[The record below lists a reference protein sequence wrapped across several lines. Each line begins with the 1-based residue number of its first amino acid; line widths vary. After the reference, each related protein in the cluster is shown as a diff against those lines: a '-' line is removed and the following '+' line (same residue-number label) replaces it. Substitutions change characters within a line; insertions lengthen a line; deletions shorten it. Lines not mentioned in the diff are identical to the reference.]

1 MIRYVFRGLWK
12 KSITVLLSLFLLTA
26 AIFLSLLASAL
37 VSVSSANTPKAH
49 LTVAKATANGEA
61 AEMKTM
67 IDRVRSRSAFLRDVD
82 ARVVAKGYS
91 PQIMSY
97 IPSSDPTLVTHANY
111 CVLVVKLNRV
121 TVTKNQKI
129 GNLSY
134 LHEYEMEIEQVVAMH
149 EVYEDLDVGSTIK
162 MGYSLRAETDGWS
175 EEGKTYL
182 ISGTL
187 YTGEGDGDTSY
198 HLKYLKSG
206 KTEYRKTVE
215 QNGMHELYTQIT
227 GEKIPFISTLNMPLG
242 EFMKTEM
249 GQLWREVILP
259 IPEVSYRSVD
269 VIGTD
274 ILDSIVAF
282 NMEEATVIE
291 GDVFTQEQYDTGA
304 SVCLVS
310 EEWARYNGYSVGDT
324 VSLSLYWP
332 QNQVAIPSPSTYQPY
347 SGFFHAADYQIIG
360 IYRNAMAYDG
370 TSGGIHPNTV
380 FVPLRSMGEEL
391 VDSSNI
397 SFVIE
402 ENKENGF
409 EIEMQQLGY
418 GNWMKYYSGPQAE
431 DALAEMAA
439 EDARER
445 WVAEVADKAASLQRI
460 GALLAVF
467 AVFLTVWRGRK
478 EIGQFYRIETAEK
491 VLFGHFLLQTLL
503 LGLLSLCLSAAAA
516 EALLPTWVPQLLY
529 RWADPAFADRLTETL
544 AACPPMGG
552 TLLIALGAISG
563 CGILFAI
570 LGMKRSYHYEYKE
583 GSEK

>member
-37 VSVSSANTPKAH
+37 VSVSSANTPQTH
-49 LTVAKATANGEA
+49 LTVAEASAKGEA
-61 AEMKTM
+61 AELKTM
-67 IDRVRSRSAFLRDVD
+67 IDRVCSRSAFLRDVD
-82 ARVVAKGYS
+82 ARVIAKGYS
-91 PQIMSY
+91 SEIASY
-97 IPSSDPTLVTHANY
+97 IPSSDPNLVTHANY
-111 CVLVVKLNRV
+111 CVLIVKLNRV
-121 TVTKNQKI
+121 TVTKNSKI
-129 GNLSY
+129 GGLDY
-134 LHEYEMEIEQVVAMH
+134 YHEYEMEIQQIVAMH
-149 EVYEDLDVGSTIK
+149 EVYEDLAVGSTVR
-162 MGYSLRAETDGWS
+162 MGYSLREETDGWS
-175 EEGKTYL
+175 EEGNTYL
-182 ISGTL
+182 IGGTL
-187 YTGEGDGDTSY
+187 YSVEGGASY
-198 HLKYLKSG
+198 YLKYPESG
-206 KTEYRKTVE
+206 KTEYRKTFE
-215 QNGMHELYTQIT
+215 QNGTHQLYTQIT
-227 GEKIPFISTLNMPLG
+227 GEKIPFVSTLNMPLG
-242 EFMKTEM
+242 DFLKTEM
-249 GQLWREVILP
+249 GRLWQEMILP

-291 GDVFTQEQYDTGA
+291 GDVFSQEQYDIGA
-304 SVCLVS
+304 PVCLVS
-310 EEWARYNGYSVGDT
+310 EEWARYNGCSVGDT

-332 QNQVAIPSPSTYQPY
+332 KNQITVPSPSTYQPY

-360 IYRNAMAYDG
+360 IYRNAAAYDG
-370 TSGGIHPNTV
+370 SSGGIHPNTV

-431 DALAEMAA
+431 DALAELAA

-445 WVAEVADKAASLQRI
+445 WVADVADKAASLQRI
-460 GALLAVF
+460 GAMLAVF
-467 AVFLTVWRGRK
+467 AVFLLVWRGKK

-503 LGLLSLCLSAAAA
+503 LGLLSLCFSAAVAR
-516 EALLPTWVPQLLY
+516 ALLPTWVPHLLY
-529 RWADPAFADRLTETL
+529 RWADPAFADRLTAAL
-544 AACPPMGG
+544 AACPPMEG
-552 TLLIALGAISG
+552 TLLIALGAILV
-563 CGILFAI
+563 CGILFGI

>member
-12 KSITVLLSLFLLTA
+12 KSITVVLSVFLLTA
-26 AIFLSLLASAL
+26 AIFLFLLASAL
-37 VSVSSANTPKAH
+37 VSVSSMNTPQAH
-49 LTVAKATANGEA
+49 LTVAKASAKGETAEL
-61 AEMKTM
+61 KTM
-67 IDRVRSRSAFLRDVD
+67 IDRVRSRSAFLKDVD
-82 ARVVAKGYS
+82 ARVIAKGYS

-121 TVTKNQKI
+121 TVTKDPKI
-129 GNLSY
+129 SRLNY

-162 MGYSLRAETDGWS
+162 MGYFLRAETDGWS

-187 YTGEGDGDTSY
+187 YGGEGDTSY
-198 HLKYLKSG
+198 YLEYMKSG

-227 GEKIPFISTLNMPLG
+227 GEKIPFISALNMSLG
-242 EFMKTEM
+242 DFMKTEM
-249 GQLWREVILP
+249 GRLWQEVILP

-304 SVCLVS
+304 PVCLVS
-310 EEWARYNGYSVGDT
+310 EEWAKYNGYSVGDT

-332 QNQVAIPSPSTYQPY
+332 QNQVTLPSPSTYQPY
-347 SGFFHAADYQIIG
+347 SGFFHVADYQIIG
-360 IYRNAMAYDG
+360 IYRNAEAYDG

-402 ENKENGF
+402 ENKENSF
-409 EIEMQQLGY
+409 EVEMQQLGY

-439 EDARER
+439 ENARER
-445 WVAEVADKAASLQRI
+445 WVADVAEKAASLQRI
-460 GALLAVF
+460 GAMLTVF
-467 AVFLTVWRGRK
+467 AVFLVVWRGKK

-516 EALLPTWVPQLLY
+516 RALLPTWVPHLLY
-529 RWADPAFADRLTETL
+529 RWADPAFADLLTETL
-544 AACPPMGG
+544 AACPPMKD

-563 CGILFAI
+563 CGILFGI